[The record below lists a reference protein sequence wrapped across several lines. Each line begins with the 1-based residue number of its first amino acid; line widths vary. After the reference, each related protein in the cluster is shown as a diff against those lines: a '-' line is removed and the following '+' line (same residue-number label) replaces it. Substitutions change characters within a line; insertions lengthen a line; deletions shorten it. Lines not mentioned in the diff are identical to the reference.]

1 MAQLHNRLETQDPE
15 GEPEARM
22 GFLDH
27 LDELRARLIKSCV
40 ALGGG
45 MVVAFFFVDRIADFV
60 LTATMRVL
68 PPGSELIA
76 TRWGETFSFYLN
88 VALISG
94 AVLAAPFVSFQVWRF
109 IAPGLYTNE
118 KKHVVPFIVLAVAG
132 TICGALFSHYVLFPG
147 TMGFFAGFSS
157 PRVKFLPRIEDTL
170 DQYLKMLLAMVIV
183 FQLPPVVF
191 VLARMRLVTARILWR
206 NVKYAVLVIF
216 ILAAVL
222 TASADPWNQTVFAAP
237 MIALYLLSIGIA
249 WLVEPKRE
257 PVSRHR
263 SGSAQLRL
271 VFAAT
276 ILEQATRHSRQSRAP
291 QARRWGGARDRGGK

>member
-1 MAQLHNRLETQDPE
+1 MAQLHNRLETQEPE
-15 GEPEARM
+15 DEPEARM

-27 LDELRARLIKSCV
+27 LDELRARLIKSCI
-40 ALGGG
+40 ALGAG
-45 MVVAFFFVDRIADFV
+45 MVVALFFVDRIASFV
-60 LTATMRVL
+60 LAATIQVL

-88 VALISG
+88 VALITG
-94 AVLAAPFVSFQVWRF
+94 AVVAAPFVSFQVWRF
-109 IAPGLYTNE
+109 IAPGLYSGE
-118 KKHVVPFIVLAVAG
+118 KTHVVPFVVLAVAA

-147 TMGFFAGFSS
+147 TMAFFAGFSS

-191 VLARMRLVTARILWR
+191 ILAKMRLVTARLLWR
-206 NVKYAVLVIF
+206 NIEYTVLVIF

-222 TASADPWNQTVFAAP
+222 TAWADPWNQTVFAAP
-237 MIALYLLSIGIA
+237 MIALYLFSIGLA
-249 WLVEPKRE
+249 SVVEPKRDR
-257 PVSRHR
+257 VSETRPG
-263 SGSAQLRL
+263 SGHLRL

-276 ILEQATRHSRQSRAP
+276 VLDQATRRARHSP
-291 QARRWGGARDRGGK
+291 ARRSRLWDRDRVGPA

>member
-1 MAQLHNRLETQDPE
+1 MEPLHTRLDTQDPE
-15 GEPEARM
+15 DEPESRM

-27 LDELRARLIKSCV
+27 LDELRARLIKSCI
-40 ALGGG
+40 AIGAG

-60 LTATMRVL
+60 LAATIGVL

-76 TRWGETFSFYLN
+76 TRWRETFSFYLN
-88 VALISG
+88 VALITG
-94 AVLAAPFVSFQVWRF
+94 AVVAAPFVSFQVWRF

-118 KKHVVPFIVLAVAG
+118 REHVVPFVVLAVAA

-147 TMGFFAGFSS
+147 TMAFFAGFSS
-157 PRVKFLPRIEDTL
+157 PRVKFLPGIEDTL

-191 VLARMRLVTARILWR
+191 ILAKMRLVTARLLWR
-206 NVKYAVLVIF
+206 HVKYAILVIF

-237 MIALYLLSIGIA
+237 MIALYLVSIGIA
-249 WLVEPKRE
+249 WLVEPKRDGS
-257 PVSRHR
+257 PGTS
-263 SGSAQLRL
+263 SGSGHLRL
-271 VFAAT
+271 VVAAT
-276 ILEQATRHSRQSRAP
+276 VLDQATRRSRHSP
-291 QARRWGGARDRGGK
+291 ARRVKRWDRVDRT